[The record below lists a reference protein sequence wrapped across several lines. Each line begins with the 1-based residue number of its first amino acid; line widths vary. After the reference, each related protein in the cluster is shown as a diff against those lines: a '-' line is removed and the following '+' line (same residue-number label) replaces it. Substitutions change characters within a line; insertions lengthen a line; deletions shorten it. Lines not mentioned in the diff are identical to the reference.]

1 MSRFS
6 PAEWE
11 LAKRAEEKIR
21 ESVERIDYVA
31 RVNTERVL
39 DAFARHRVSDACFAG
54 TTGYGHR
61 YTSDAPCHR

>member
-1 MSRFS
+1 MSRFT

-11 LAKRAEEKIR
+11 LAKRAEEKIK
-21 ESVERIDYVA
+21 ESVERIEYVA

-54 TTGYGHR
+54 T
-61 YTSDAPCHR
+61 SIF